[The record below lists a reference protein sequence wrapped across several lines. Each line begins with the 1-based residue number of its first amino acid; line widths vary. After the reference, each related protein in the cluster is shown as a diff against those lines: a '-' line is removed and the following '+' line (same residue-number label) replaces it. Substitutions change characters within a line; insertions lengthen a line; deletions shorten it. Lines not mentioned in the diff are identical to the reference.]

1 MFTRMTLV
9 VTGVVVA
16 LSLGACA
23 SARSGAVSEE
33 NAVVHQVSATDEA
46 ATHSKEPI
54 MTQKAVLWVNGLGC
68 PQCATNIDFQLKRL
82 RGVNDVTTDLGSG
95 KVTVEFG
102 TGTKPSPHKL
112 SEAVKDAGM
121 SLVKLETM

>member
-33 NAVVHQVSATDEA
+33 NAVVHQVSAAEEA
-46 ATHSKEPI
+46 ATHSKEPV

-82 RGVNDVTTDLGSG
+82 RGVNDVTTDLGTS
-95 KVTVEFG
+95 
-102 TGTKPSPHKL
+102 
-112 SEAVKDAGM
+112 
-121 SLVKLETM
+121 